1 MSKAAR
7 RTIMLLIALGLAVSM
22 TSWVVAQQPTP
33 PAQPPAAGATPEAA
47 QDEDLTS
54 DLALTRASIQLRR
67 QAIVTSVMDLTPK
80 ESEAF
85 WPLYREYRVEMAKV
99 GDRMS
104 KLLVQYSEQYD
115 GLTDAQASQIMKD
128 WISVEKARMGVKDK
142 YVSRFKKILPAR
154 KVMRFF
160 QADNKLDAMLMA
172 QLASVVPLAR

>member
-7 RTIMLLIALGLAVSM
+7 RMIMLLIALGLAVSM
-22 TSWVVAQQPTP
+22 TSWGVAQQPTA
-33 PAQPPAAGATPEAA
+33 PAQPPAGTAAPGADE
-47 QDEDLTS
+47 EDLTS

-67 QAIVTSVMDLTPK
+67 QAIVTSIMDLTPK

-142 YVSRFKKILPAR
+142 YISRFKKILPAR

-160 QADNKLDAMLMA
+160 QADNKLDAMLLA

>member
-67 QAIVTSVMDLTPK
+67 QAIVTSIMDLTPK

-99 GDRMS
+99 GDRIS

-142 YVSRFKKILPAR
+142 YISRFKKILPAR

-160 QADNKLDAMLMA
+160 QADNKLDAMLLA

>member
-7 RTIMLLIALGLAVSM
+7 RTIMLLIALGLAVSV
-22 TSWVVAQQPTP
+22 TSWGVAQQPTA
-33 PAQPPAAGATPEAA
+33 PAQPPAGTAAPGADE
-47 QDEDLTS
+47 EDLTS

-67 QAIVTSVMDLTPK
+67 QAIVTSIMDLTPK

-142 YVSRFKKILPAR
+142 YISRFKKILPAR

-160 QADNKLDAMLMA
+160 QADNKLDAILQA